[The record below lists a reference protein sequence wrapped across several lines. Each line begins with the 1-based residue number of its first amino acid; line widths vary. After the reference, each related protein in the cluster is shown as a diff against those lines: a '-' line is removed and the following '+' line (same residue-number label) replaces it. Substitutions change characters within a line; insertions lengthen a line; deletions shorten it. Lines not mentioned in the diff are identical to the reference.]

1 MNKREY
7 LLICLAEE
15 LAEVQQ
21 CISKCLRFTPEHQF
35 ELYKTTNF
43 EELVLEM
50 NDVYA
55 ITEMLDEEGL
65 TIFVNDERIDS
76 KKART
81 EKYIEV
87 SKKLKILN
95 GE

>member
-1 MNKREY
+1 
-7 LLICLAEE
+7 
-15 LAEVQQ
+15 
-21 CISKCLRFTPEHQF
+21 
-35 ELYKTTNF
+35 
-43 EELVLEM
+43 M

>member
-1 MNKREY
+1 
-7 LLICLAEE
+7 
-15 LAEVQQ
+15 
-21 CISKCLRFTPEHQF
+21 LRFTPNHQF